1 MKNTLNKIFN
11 LKNGEKYIIE
21 LNDIPKYIKDKKK
34 NTYINIFLYI
44 FFVLSAIGWFI
55 TGLCLLSFFEA
66 EDSIYS
72 NIIILFHISISALA
86 LIFMS
91 IINNMSF
98 NEKTNLY
105 INYFK
110 DDFNNIDFSEPIS
123 IDENYNILYF
133 NKNKEL
139 HIFQIVYDNILYVAY
154 NNEIKLEGKYIDKK
168 NYNITLYVPIE
179 KSFDYINNFKKN
191 EV

>member
-1 MKNTLNKIFN
+1 MDNISKTFN
-11 LKNGEKYIIE
+11 LKNGKKYIIE
-21 LNDIPKYIKDKKK
+21 LNDIFEYEKKK
-34 NTYINIFLYI
+34 EIMINLIAGSFMGSYFLIIVNCVFMTKHSHLSLSQI
-44 FFVLSAIGWFI
+44 FFGLATAIMFIFFIVL
-55 TGLCLLSFFEA
+55 CVQM
-66 EDSIYS
+66 DKNS
-72 NIIILFHISISALA
+72 NDIVDD
-86 LIFMS
+86 
-91 IINNMSF
+91 
-98 NEKTNLY
+98 Y